1 MKIVFL
7 EADSLGEDMKLDHFF
22 EIGEVVVYGK
32 TTVEQVPERI
42 AEADAVI
49 VNKLPMNKET
59 LSGAGFLKYIG
70 LTATGVNN
78 IDFDYTNKRGIT
90 VTNVAGYST
99 EVVAQHTFAMM
110 FYLLEHLRYYDD
122 YVKSGKYI
130 KSESFC
136 HMDRRFTELAG
147 KTWGII
153 GLGAIGKKVA
163 ELATAFGCKV
173 IYYSASGKKRSEVYE
188 QTDLDTL
195 LANSDIVSCHAP
207 LKDKT
212 YHMMD
217 YEQFCKMKPTAIFI
231 NVGRGPIVDEKG
243 LAKALKKEKIGAAG
257 LDVLE
262 VEPMDP
268 ENPLLK
274 IQDSNKLII
283 TPHIAWAAKETRF
296 RVVDEVVKNIQRFQ
310 CDDRTNR
317 VY

>member
-1 MKIVFL
+1 MLSSFVQILHWKGGYLCIPPHTVSETARSLWHISHHFARSCFL
-7 EADSLGEDMKLDHFF
+7 QSRKKLLSLLL
-22 EIGEVVVYGK
+22 ISRLA
-32 TTVEQVPERI
+32 EQSEHVLLIALYTRLIERI
-42 AEADAVI
+42 HTKNVSAHAAG
-49 VNKLPMNKET
+49 KLK
-59 LSGAGFLKYIG
+59 
-70 LTATGVNN
+70 
-78 IDFDYTNKRGIT
+78 
-90 VTNVAGYST
+90 
-99 EVVAQHTFAMM
+99 
-110 FYLLEHLRYYDD
+110 
-122 YVKSGKYI
+122 
-130 KSESFC
+130 
-136 HMDRRFTELAG
+136 G

-173 IYYSASGKKRSEVYE
+173 IYYSASGKKRSELYE

-207 LKDKT
+207 LNDKT

-268 ENPLLK
+268 ENPLC
-274 IQDSNKLII
+274 KLSESDRLLI
-283 TPHIAWAAKETRF
+283 TPHIAWAAVEARTRLLQ
-296 RVVDEVVKNIQRFQ
+296 EVYKNLKAFQ
-310 CDDRTNR
+310 KGEKRNVCTG
-317 VY
+317 

>member
-136 HMDRRFTELAG
+136 HMDRRFTELA
-147 KTWGII
+147 
-153 GLGAIGKKVA
+153 
-163 ELATAFGCKV
+163 TAFGCKV
-173 IYYSASGKKRSEVYE
+173 IYYSASGKKRSELYE

-207 LKDKT
+207 LNDKT

-268 ENPLLK
+268 ENPLC
-274 IQDSNKLII
+274 KLSESDRLLI
-283 TPHIAWAAKETRF
+283 TPHIAWAAVEARTRLLQ
-296 RVVDEVVKNIQRFQ
+296 EVYKNLKAFQ
-310 CDDRTNR
+310 KGEKRNVCTG
-317 VY
+317 